1 MFCIRKWEFQ
11 AMPLLPWGCEVEA
24 IPNQLPKGVQGSIP
38 GGGRGTLARVSQEK
52 SEVRGRDHP
61 GNTERNT
68 AIYRKT
74 ESMKTN
80 GTIQQAHGRL

>member
-1 MFCIRKWEFQ
+1 MSAYNQFYNRKWDFQ

-61 GNTERNT
+61 GNTERKRNRIP
-68 AIYRKT
+68 AS
-74 ESMKTN
+74 EFS
-80 GTIQQAHGRL
+80 